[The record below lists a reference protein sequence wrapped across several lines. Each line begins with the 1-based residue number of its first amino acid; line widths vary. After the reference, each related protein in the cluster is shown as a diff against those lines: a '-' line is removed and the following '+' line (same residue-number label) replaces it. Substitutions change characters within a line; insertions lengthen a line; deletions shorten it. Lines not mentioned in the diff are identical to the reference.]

1 LAFRLCNLLGGSIR
15 YSFRRHSL
23 DDPSFCKEFL
33 MVEGPRA
40 AFSVCEETESLLD
53 RLESKQALLVRADF
67 RWQIRSL
74 IADRR
79 ATAAERDNLLNLYY
93 YLMDHL
99 ELRSQDDR
107 SQCLYLQCGRTADG
121 ILFAIAET
129 MAGGGHFDTDLFR
142 AVLARE
148 VEVGRLIVDG
158 RFQCILARLYR
169 WAR

>member
-1 LAFRLCNLLGGSIR
+1 MA
-15 YSFRRHSL
+15 
-23 DDPSFCKEFL
+23 
-33 MVEGPRA
+33 EGLRA
-40 AFSVCEETESLLD
+40 AFSVCEETENLLD
-53 RLESKQALLVRADF
+53 RLEAKQALLVRADF
-67 RWQIRSL
+67 RTQIRSL

-99 ELRSQDDR
+99 ELRAQDDR
-107 SQCLYLQCGRTADG
+107 SQCVYLQCARTADG

-129 MAGGGHFDTDLFR
+129 MASGWHFDTDRFR

-148 VEVGRLIVDG
+148 VEAGRLVMDG

-169 WAR
+169 LAR